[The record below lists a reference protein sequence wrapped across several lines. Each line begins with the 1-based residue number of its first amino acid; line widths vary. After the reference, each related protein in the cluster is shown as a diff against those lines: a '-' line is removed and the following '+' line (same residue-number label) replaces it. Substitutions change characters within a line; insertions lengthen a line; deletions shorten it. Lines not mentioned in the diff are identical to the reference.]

1 MAKSKGRNLNL
12 VKAHNLSAIL
22 LRLLQSE
29 MVSRVELA
37 EELSLSSTTITNL
50 TAELLENEIIAE
62 EEIEIPTTKRKQVG
76 RPRRMLRLIP
86 SARYAIGVHIG
97 VGMFR
102 VAITNLVAKIITNQ
116 TVEFDLDSSPED
128 VIKEIARVI
137 EEIIKESGVDRK
149 RIIGI
154 GVGSSGLVDTV
165 AGVNMVA
172 VRLKWEAV
180 PIRSL
185 LESYV
190 NFPICVENNVRSMA
204 LGEAFFGV
212 GREVSVL
219 AFVYGRI
226 GVGAGFVVDGKLFR
240 GSGAGAGEIGHTVI
254 LGQAGET
261 CSCGNTGCLETL
273 ISEPV
278 LLKQAGIIAN
288 QYPDSLLAHFI
299 RDKDEGNLIE
309 CIFAAARAGD
319 ERTRKMIEERA
330 CYLGI
335 ALANLVNI
343 INPELI
349 LLGGM
354 FAQGQDL
361 ILPVAE
367 AKMRAVAFA
376 GLGEN
381 VKIAPTKFGWRAGV
395 VGAAALALTSF
406 FYQTTEGN

>member
-1 MAKSKGRNLNL
+1 
-12 VKAHNLSAIL
+12 
-22 LRLLQSE
+22 

-50 TAELLENEIIAE
+50 TAELLEDKIIVE
-62 EEIEIPTTKRKQVG
+62 EEIEAPAKRSRVG

-97 VGMFR
+97 IGMYR
-102 VAITNLVAKIITNQ
+102 VAVTDLLANLVTNQ
-116 TVEFDLDSSPED
+116 TAQFNQLSPPQE
-128 VIKEIARVI
+128 VIKEIAGVI
-137 EEIIKESGVDRK
+137 EEVVKQSGVDRK

-154 GVGSSGLVDTV
+154 GVGASGLVDTV
-165 AGVNMVA
+165 TGVNVIA
-172 VRLKWEAV
+172 SRLNWKDV
-180 PIRSL
+180 PIRDL
-185 LESYV
+185 LESHL
-190 NFPICVENNVRSMA
+190 NLPICVENNVRSMA
-204 LGEAFFGV
+204 LGEAFFGT
-212 GREVSVL
+212 GRKVDVL

-226 GVGAGFVVDGKLFR
+226 GVGAGFVVNGELFR

-254 LGQAGET
+254 LGQAGEI

-278 LLKQAGIIAN
+278 FLKQADLLAER
-288 QYPDSLLAHFI
+288 YPDSLLAKYLHGQAAA
-299 RDKDEGNLIE
+299 DNPIE
-309 CIFAAARAGD
+309 CIFSAARDGD
-319 ERTRKMIEERA
+319 QHTRNMIEERA

-343 INPELI
+343 MNPELI

-361 ILPVAE
+361 IMPVAE
-367 AKMRAVAFA
+367 AQMRATSFA

-381 VKIAPTKFGWRAGV
+381 VRIAPTQFGWKAGV
-395 VGAAALALTSF
+395 VGAASLALTSF
-406 FYQTTEGN
+406 FYQPIEGN